1 MLSLATH
8 TLCNKNDSNWA
19 HSENVP
25 DHESEK
31 SPVDVADEE
40 EEAEEGAD
48 EQHHCRLLG
57 KHKSWKEGIKA
68 PVSSLVSVF

>member
-1 MLSLATH
+1 MIAIERILKMYLTM
-8 TLCNKNDSNWA
+8 NQK
-19 HSENVP
+19 
-25 DHESEK
+25 K

-57 KHKSWKEGIKA
+57 KHKS
-68 PVSSLVSVF
+68 

>member
-1 MLSLATH
+1 MLLLATH

-19 HSENVP
+19 QSENVP

-31 SPVDVADEE
+31 SPVDVTDEE
-40 EEAEEGAD
+40 EEAEEEAD

-57 KHKSWKEGIKA
+57 SWKEGIKA
-68 PVSSLVSVF
+68 PVSSLVSEF